1 MRVSKKVAGPVMALL
16 LAAGLVATMGAT
28 AASAKDLTG
37 PFKDHQ
43 PLACM
48 RGGGSGLQLESGC
61 DYHPFGGGKTGGV
74 TFGWDQT
81 YYSDAKDF
89 SAFNALKNPRLFP
102 QSNSGFTC
110 ITADNGS
117 LVCDRSTAAA
127 PNQGKPGA
135 TVNQLGQYAY
145 RGDVVSW
152 TQDETSDCAFLGVS
166 SCFTATFTFP
176 QYIAT
181 AVYRWDTSTGL
192 LKEPDVVWMKKD
204 GTMIGTSTHFLT
216 GSDPAADM
224 VPAGSMNVTSFVS
237 PGKSF
242 TALPAG
248 TDVTYGVTLTA
259 TQSGSA
265 VVTLNTHGVE
275 GLTEAVVPDSWVRYG
290 TGNPSIVKYLVPY
303 MNAGEIK
310 SLSLHF
316 TSNGTENVAI
326 DADVNSQAKTRAA
339 VDLRPDAPACDVPAT
354 GAVVPVGGEQTT
366 LYDVN
371 CHVPAGT
378 HLETRAHPDTHGVV
392 TIVGGSSLVYKADD
406 PKFTGK
412 ARTAVW
418 AVNDNGQS
426 AEPTF
431 IDINVVPPA
440 TALADTFTVAAG
452 QTLTLDAAHGV
463 IANDQF
469 AAGPDGWYVEA
480 GNAPANGSLDIRADG
495 SLTYTPKAGFT
506 GDDTFR
512 YRLGGRNGSHS
523 GVVTVTMHVTP

>member
-1 MRVSKKVAGPVMALL
+1 
-16 LAAGLVATMGAT
+16 MGAT
-28 AASAKDLTG
+28 SASASDHKG
-37 PFKDHQ
+37 GFKVHQ
-43 PLACM
+43 PLACK
-48 RGGGSGLQLESGC
+48 RGDAGGLRPEDGC

-74 TFGWDQT
+74 TFGWDAT
-81 YYSDAKDF
+81 YYADNRDF
-89 SAFNALKNPRLFP
+89 SSFNPLSAPRMFP
-102 QSNSGFTC
+102 QSSSGFNC

-117 LVCDRSTAAA
+117 MVCDRSSAGA
-127 PNQGKPGA
+127 PNTGKVGA
-135 TVNQLGQYAY
+135 TVNQLGLYSY
-145 RGDVVSW
+145 RGDVISW
-152 TQDETSDCAFLGVS
+152 TEDDTADCGGYTGGL
-166 SCFTATFTFP
+166 CFVATFNFP
-176 QYIAT
+176 HYVAT
-181 AVYRWDTSTGL
+181 AYYRYDAGTGL
-192 LKEPDVVWMKKD
+192 VREPSVLWAKSD
-204 GTMIGTSTHFLT
+204 GTYIGQSKHFLT
-216 GSDPAADM
+216 GSDPEADLQ
-224 VPAGSMNVTSFVS
+224 PAGAMNAISFVS
-237 PGKSF
+237 PGRSL

-248 TDVTYGVTLTA
+248 SDVTYGVTLTA

-265 VVTLNTHGVE
+265 VVTLNTQGVKD
-275 GLTEAVVPDSWVRYG
+275 LTEAVVPDSWVRIG
-290 TGNPSIVKYLVPY
+290 TGNPTVVKYLVPY

-316 TSNGTENVAI
+316 TATGTENVAI
-326 DADVNSQAKTRAA
+326 DADVNSQSKTHAA

-378 HLETRAHPDTHGVV
+378 HLETRPHSDTHGVI
-392 TIVGGSSLVYKADD
+392 TIVGGASLVFKADD

-431 IDINVVPPA
+431 IDINVIPPA
-440 TALADTFTVAAG
+440 TALADTFTVTAG

-463 IANDQF
+463 VANDQF

-480 GNAPANGSLDIRADG
+480 GNPPANGSLDIRADG